1 MKTLIIILSFS
12 MFLMGCKD
20 NPETKNAKESKEVK
34 EVKSEPETVKG
45 YLGKSR
51 QIKERTEELSKVT
64 PLSNEEFKEWLPDQ
78 VGNMERTSMK
88 VGEMSAVNVASVKA
102 TYTSKDK
109 SQSFKIEIL
118 DGAGESGSVT
128 TSGMRMGLTRN
139 YEIEND
145 TETERSVTRNG
156 VKAIELYYKKRNHSE
171 ISFFF
176 QDRFYLK
183 ASGLNIKIDELWDRI
198 DEVTQKDLI

>member
-1 MKTLIIILSFS
+1 MKNLIMLLSFFV
-12 MFLMGCKD
+12 FLIACKD
-20 NPETKNAKESKEVK
+20 NPETKNAKESEKVETVTNK
-34 EVKSEPETVKG
+34 PETVKG

-64 PLSNEEFKEWLPDQ
+64 PLSDKEFKEWLPDQ
-78 VGNMERTSMK
+78 VGNMKRTSMK
-88 VGEMSAVNVASVKA
+88 VGGMSAVNVASAKA
-102 TYTSKDK
+102 TYTSEDK

-145 TETERSVTRNG
+145 TEIERSVTRNG

-183 ASGLNIKIDELWDRI
+183 ASGLNMKIDELWDRI
-198 DEVTQKDLI
+198 DEVTEKDLI